1 MQFAA
6 WMLHI
11 TWKQTRFDIE
21 LSDQQQNDT
30 VELLARR
37 LNEKKKKEEKGNLFI
52 FKNVSV
58 LFLKI
63 SCVVQV
69 SPRTEILKSN
79 M

>member
-37 LNEKKKKEEKGNLFI
+37 LNEKKKKKKKKVIYSSLKMYLFY
-52 FKNVSV
+52 F
-58 LFLKI
+58 
-63 SCVVQV
+63 
-69 SPRTEILKSN
+69 
-79 M
+79 